1 MSNFSFL
8 DKNLLRTRVSRAAHL
23 REKEGKDAESVD
35 FLLRWAEKEMI
46 ERLSDIRH
54 EIKQCA
60 VLSPAPSSEFLN
72 YLSKRGVE
80 FEVFTDLYLEEKEIL
95 PLEKNK
101 FDAIIS
107 FFELHKINDLPG
119 WLIQIK
125 SALKEDGVLIA
136 CLAGEATLFQL
147 RQSLLA
153 AEMNILGGASPR
165 VMPFI
170 SKQQMAALMQRAGF
184 ALPVV
189 NSETVTATYKSI
201 FTLMKDLRLMGETN
215 AMTEKYKSFSP
226 PGLFIETSKI
236 YTERFAEEN
245 GRLPATFD
253 VTFLIGW
260 SPSDTQQKPLRRGS
274 GQVNL
279 TDFLAS
285 DTQPNTDQE
294 KE

>member
-1 MSNFSFL
+1 MSNFSFI

-23 REKEGKDAESVD
+23 RAKEGKDAESVD

-54 EIKQCA
+54 VMKQCA
-60 VLSPAPSSEFLN
+60 VLSPAPSPEFLN
-72 YLSKRGVE
+72 YLSNRGIE
-80 FEVFTDLYLEEKEIL
+80 FEIFTDLYLEEKEIL

-101 FDAIIS
+101 FDAVIS

-136 CLAGEATLFQL
+136 CLAGELTLFQL

-170 SKQQMAALMQRAGF
+170 SKQQMAALLQRAGF

-189 NSETVTATYKSI
+189 DSETVTATYELI

-215 AMTEKYKSFSP
+215 TMTEKYKSFSP

-279 TDFLAS
+279 ADFLAS
-285 DTQPNTDQE
+285 DTQSDTDQE

>member
-8 DKNLLRTRVSRAAHL
+8 DKNLLRTRALRAAHL
-23 REKEGKDAESVD
+23 RTQEGDNAASVD

-46 ERLSDIRH
+46 ERLNDIRH

-60 VLSPAPSSEFLN
+60 VLSPAPSQEFLD
-72 YLSKRGVE
+72 YLLSRGIK
-80 FEVFTDLYLEEKEIL
+80 FEIFADLYLSDDEIL
-95 PLEKNK
+95 PLERNR
-101 FDAIIS
+101 FDAVIS

-119 WLIQIK
+119 WLVQIR
-125 SALKEDGVLIA
+125 STLKEDGVLIA

-170 SKQQMAALMQRAGF
+170 SKQQMAGLLQRAGF
-184 ALPVV
+184 TLPVV
-189 NSETVTATYKSI
+189 DSETVTATYESI

-215 AMTEKYKSFSP
+215 AMIEKYKSFSP

-236 YTERFAEEN
+236 YAERFAEEN

-279 TDFLAS
+279 ADFLAS
-285 DTQPNTDQE
+285 DTQSGANQE